1 MSSGGS
7 KKLNM
12 TNRSNFLKRK
22 SSIISQILVAQNT

>member
-12 TNRSNFLKRK
+12 TNRSSFLKRK